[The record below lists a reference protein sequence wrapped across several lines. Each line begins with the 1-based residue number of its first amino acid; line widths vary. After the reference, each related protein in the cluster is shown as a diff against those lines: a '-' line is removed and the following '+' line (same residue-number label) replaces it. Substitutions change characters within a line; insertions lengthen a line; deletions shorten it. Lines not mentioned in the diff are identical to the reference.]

1 VRRPQS
7 SRECGDRRC
16 SESSRL
22 SRGAFY
28 WYFDTLDEAI
38 ETLGRRMADEIS
50 AETASLFRT
59 QPNPVL
65 RAALGGQMMMRRAS
79 MDPVWAGYLSNV
91 HVLLDDSKFVTR
103 VRRNLEAGRTDGE
116 YRFESI
122 KVALDFQ
129 VGAILGAVRRCA
141 KESPL
146 SAALVEMNVLVLRGL
161 GVKPSVALELA
172 NQAARIV
179 DEVGPEKLPWWRS
192 CADRL
197 CGAEVAMKPNRLD
210 VHAHFIP
217 PGSVPRAAA
226 AQNFMASPMPA
237 WTPEFALDF
246 MDRHDIATQLL
257 SLPMALSKD
266 EARRIN
272 EYSATLVKRR
282 PTRFGLLASLPMDD
296 VAASL
301 SEIAF
306 AFDQLDADGVVMVTN
321 YCGDYLGNSKFEPVF
336 AELNRRSATIFIHP
350 IAPAGYE
357 CVACGRPGPVI
368 EFPFDTCRSV
378 ADMLYPGVLSRHNN
392 IRFILSHAGGALPT
406 LAPRLGT
413 IGTLP
418 WVAHRPELTQETVLA
433 ELARLYFDTA
443 IAGTAASLG
452 PVLELTE
459 PDHIVFG
466 TDFPPASEP
475 VIDQNIAALGALTTI
490 SEVEKS
496 TINQNARCLFRRF
509 AAEMAGD

>member
-1 VRRPQS
+1 
-7 SRECGDRRC
+7 
-16 SESSRL
+16 
-22 SRGAFY
+22 
-28 WYFDTLDEAI
+28 
-38 ETLGRRMADEIS
+38 M
-50 AETASLFRT
+50 
-59 QPNPVL
+59 
-65 RAALGGQMMMRRAS
+65 
-79 MDPVWAGYLSNV
+79 
-91 HVLLDDSKFVTR
+91 
-103 VRRNLEAGRTDGE
+103 
-116 YRFESI
+116 
-122 KVALDFQ
+122 
-129 VGAILGAVRRCA
+129 
-141 KESPL
+141 
-146 SAALVEMNVLVLRGL
+146 
-161 GVKPSVALELA
+161 
-172 NQAARIV
+172 
-179 DEVGPEKLPWWRS
+179 
-192 CADRL
+192 
-197 CGAEVAMKPNRLD
+197 AMKPNRVD

-217 PGSVPRAAA
+217 PGSVPRAVP
-226 AQNFMASPMPA
+226 AQNFVASPLPT

-272 EYSATLVKRR
+272 EYGAALVKQR

-321 YCGDYLGNSKFEPVF
+321 YGGNYLGNDKFEPVF

-378 ADMLYPGVLSRHNN
+378 ADMLYAGVLSRHENL
-392 IRFILSHAGGALPT
+392 RFILSHAGGALPT

-433 ELARLYFDTA
+433 QLARLYFDTA
-443 IAGTAASLG
+443 IAGTAASVG
-452 PVLELTE
+452 PVLELTKA
-459 PDHIVFG
+459 DHIVFG
-466 TDFPPASEP
+466 SDFPPASEP
-475 VIDQNIAALGALTTI
+475 VIDQNIAALSALTCM
-490 SEVEKS
+490 SDVEKS
-496 TINQNARCLFRRF
+496 AINQNARRLFRRF
-509 AAEMAGD
+509 ATQIPGD